1 MGPQPLIWVI
11 IMPDQLAFIGRTF
24 KATRDH
30 KTGVDWCQ
38 LDKVTPVL
46 IDYTRKQH
54 TFIIAKSGG
63 GKSYLAGVV
72 AEELARV
79 MQNYCTLLI
88 DPMGIFSTLKMPN
101 TNKAEIEAWNSQC
114 EGEVIPRAVEGCT
127 IWVPASDVQQF
138 LPGTFDRAFSLKA
151 REFSQGTLCY
161 AFDLEVL
168 EPQAILYRKCQAR
181 LLRARDDYTLGELI
195 AAIHEHGHAMGFQPQ
210 TVESL
215 CTKLGALEDL
225 GIVRD
230 DAPEVHDVI
239 KERAVAV
246 LDLSQSSTYTSR
258 IVVNFLAEKLLALRR
273 QITRMVLR
281 AKTTEMLVDKP
292 AWYIPPVQIV
302 LDEAHNYLQRNP
314 VLRKVIK
321 EGRNCA
327 LMMTAISQ
335 SPDLTRDVYA
345 NITHVFVGP
354 LVYEDDIIAVR
365 AMLPIEI
372 LPKDFKQKIHNLST
386 GTFLYYNV
394 DEKTEKLIKV
404 RPRRTL
410 HPASTDL
417 KDERQYFKKNGAPE
431 PEPSE
436 DPEQEALIAYYIELE
451 SKQNQK

>member
-1 MGPQPLIWVI
+1 
-11 IMPDQLAFIGRTF
+11 MPSPLAFIGRPF
-24 KATRDH
+24 VPVYDH
-30 KTGVDWCQ
+30 KNKVQRVQ
-38 LDKVTPVL
+38 LDKLNPVL
-46 IDYTRKQH
+46 VDYTRKQH

-79 MQNYCTLLI
+79 MENYCTLLV

-101 TNKAEIEAWNSQC
+101 TNHRAETDPWVEQC
-114 EGEVIPRAVEGCT
+114 PEDEPITFPRAVAGCT
-127 IWVPASDVQQF
+127 IWVPAGDARQF

-151 REFSQGTLCY
+151 SEFSQGTFCF
-161 AFDLEVL
+161 AFDVEVL
-168 EPQAILYRKCQAR
+168 EPQAILYRKCQSM
-181 LLRARDDYTLGELI
+181 LLKRKPDYALWELVGS
-195 AAIHEHGHAMGFQPQ
+195 IHEHGHEFGFQSQ

-215 CTKLGALEDL
+215 CTKLGALEEL
-225 GIVRD
+225 GIIRD
-230 DAPEVHDVI
+230 DAPELHDVLR
-239 KERAVAV
+239 ERAVAV
-246 LDLSQSSTYTSR
+246 LDLSQSSSYTAR
-258 IVVNFLAEKLLALRR
+258 IVVNFLAEKLLAIRR

-281 AKTTEMLVDKP
+281 AKTTETLVDKP

-302 LDEAHNYLQRNP
+302 LDEAHNYLQKNP
-314 VLRKVIK
+314 VLKKVIK

-354 LVYEDDIIAVR
+354 LVYEDDILAVR
-365 AMLPIEI
+365 AMLPIE
-372 LPKDFKQKIHNLST
+372 LSPKEFKQKVHNLTT

-394 DEKTEKLIKV
+394 DDKTEKLIRV

-417 KDERQYFKKNGAPE
+417 KDERKYFKSTLAPV
-431 PEPSE
+431 E
-436 DPEQEALIAYYIELE
+436 DPELDSLIEAEASLQHE
-451 SKQNQK
+451 